1 MKVTTKI
8 KDGKT
13 YIRVR
18 FKRLVPIYG
27 DQYGYQNSMGR
38 EFTIHTGLKL
48 TKENSA
54 IITQTQNIT
63 GLFELGIRIVLT
75 VYLTRFRN
83 GELGILE
90 QLT

>member
-27 DQYGYQNSMGR
+27 DQYGDQNSMGR
-38 EFTIHTGLKL
+38 EFMIHTGLKL

-54 IITQTQNIT
+54 IITPLVNTFKDNVERAVIYSID
-63 GLFELGIRIVLT
+63 L
-75 VYLTRFRN
+75 
-83 GELGILE
+83 
-90 QLT
+90 